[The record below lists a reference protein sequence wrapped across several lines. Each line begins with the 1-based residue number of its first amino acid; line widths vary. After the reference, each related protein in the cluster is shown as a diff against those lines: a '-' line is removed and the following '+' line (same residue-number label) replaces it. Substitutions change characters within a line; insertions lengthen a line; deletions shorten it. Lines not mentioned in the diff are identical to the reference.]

1 MATLHF
7 IAGRAGAGKT
17 TFARQLGRE
26 LPAVVICEDAWVCK
40 LADPITSFDDFLKA
54 TSRLRSALEP
64 HIVELLRLGMNV
76 VLDFAGNTPASRQ
89 WVRSLF
95 ESAPAD
101 HVLHYLTADEATCR
115 ERVRKRNVTRP
126 EGIFFGEVTD
136 ALLDEVNPY
145 FAPPGEAERFNV
157 LVRRD

>member
-17 TFARQLGRE
+17 TLARQLGRE

-40 LADPITSFDDFLKA
+40 LADPITSLDDFLKA
-54 TSRLRSALEP
+54 TARLRSALEP

-89 WVRSLF
+89 WVRSIF

-101 HVLHYLTADEATCR
+101 HVLHYLDVDEATCLA
-115 ERVRKRNVTRP
+115 RVHQRNETRP
-126 EGIFFGEVTD
+126 AGIFFGVVTD
-136 ALLDEVNPY
+136 AQVKEVNPY
-145 FAPPGEAERFNV
+145 FVAPSADENFNV
-157 LVRRD
+157 MARR

>member
-17 TFARQLGRE
+17 TLARQLGRE
-26 LPAVVICEDAWVCK
+26 LPAVVIIEDAWVCK
-40 LADPITSFDDFLKA
+40 VADPITCFDDFLKA

-89 WVRSLF
+89 WVRSIF
-95 ESAPAD
+95 ESAPAITCCTIS
-101 HVLHYLTADEATCR
+101 LRTRRRAANACGSATR
-115 ERVRKRNVTRP
+115 RGPRAFSSERSPMHSWTK
-126 EGIFFGEVTD
+126 
-136 ALLDEVNPY
+136 
-145 FAPPGEAERFNV
+145 
-157 LVRRD
+157 

>member
-17 TFARQLGRE
+17 TLARQLGRE
-26 LPAVVICEDAWVCK
+26 LPAVVICEDAWVSK
-40 LADPITSFDDFLKA
+40 LADPITSFGDFLKA
-54 TSRLRSALEP
+54 TTRLHSALEP
-64 HIVELLRLGMNV
+64 HIVELLRLGNHV

-89 WVRSLF
+89 WVRSIF
-95 ESAPAD
+95 ESAPAN

-115 ERVRKRNVTRP
+115 ERVRQRNVTRP
-126 EGIFFGEVTD
+126 EGIFFGVVTD
-136 ALLDEVNPY
+136 ALLDEVNPH
-145 FAPPGEAERFNV
+145 FVPPGVAERFNV